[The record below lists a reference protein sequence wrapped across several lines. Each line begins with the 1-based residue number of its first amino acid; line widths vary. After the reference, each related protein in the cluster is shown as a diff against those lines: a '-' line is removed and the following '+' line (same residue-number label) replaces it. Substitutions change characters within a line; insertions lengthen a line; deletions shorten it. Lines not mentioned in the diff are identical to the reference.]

1 MLGPLERVEQAEAGQ
16 VREVGTPVAGMRRML
31 RASASRVTRHPAT
44 AAAGV
49 PFIVAPALATMQLIV
64 RIVCIAVGITT
75 DTAPAPTRPVTVT
88 TSPAAAAAPPTLAP
102 VLARPAVTAAAA
114 LGPALQATSLLVAAQ
129 CDERLLDE
137 CDRIARIGRRGI
149 RP

>member
-31 RASASRVTRHPAT
+31 RARAARVTRHPAT

-49 PFIVAPALATMQLIV
+49 PFIVAPALASMHLIV
-64 RIVCIAVGITT
+64 RIVCIAVGITL
-75 DTAPAPTRPVTVT
+75 DTAPAPTRPVAVT
-88 TSPAAAAAPPTLAP
+88 TSPAAAAAPPTRASRTVLAP
-102 VLARPAVTAAAA
+102 
-114 LGPALQATSLLVAAQ
+114 LGPALQATSFLVSAQ
-129 CDERLLDE
+129 SDERLLDE
-137 CDRIARIGRRGI
+137 CDRIARSARGGI